1 MKLNQLLIVKVYRK
15 KEPTEYKLD
24 NGRTGLSYRIIVDD
38 YETTTELK
46 VSEDCYNI
54 LEAGKDY
61 ILTTV
66 FDTEAVRKETKVT
79 GMLFALPC
87 EKFKN
92 VDLKGCLEYSFNNVN
107 SPFYIP
113 SVASVANVNDVLLSP
128 DNSSDND
135 TASTAEK
142 SSKKSGRK

>member
-46 VSEDCYNI
+46 VSEDCYNN

-79 GMLFALPC
+79 GILFALPC
-87 EKFKN
+87 EEFKN
-92 VDLKGCLEYSFNNVN
+92 VDLQGCLEYSFNDVN
-107 SPFYIP
+107 SPFYIS
-113 SVASVANVNDVLLSP
+113 SVTPASNFNDVLVSP
-128 DNSSDND
+128 DNSFDD
-135 TASTAEK
+135 DIVSTAEK